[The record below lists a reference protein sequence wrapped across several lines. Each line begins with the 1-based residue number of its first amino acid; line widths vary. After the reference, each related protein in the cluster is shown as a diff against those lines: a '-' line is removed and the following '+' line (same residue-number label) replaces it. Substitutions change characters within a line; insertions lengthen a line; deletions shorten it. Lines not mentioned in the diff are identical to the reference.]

1 MHDYDN
7 FRYVGTEK
15 IIELSK
21 KENELL
27 KILIENKGSIVLI
40 DEILFKLY
48 KNKSLVNALE
58 QLIWR
63 LRKKL
68 KNEITIRTRRGF
80 GYGIKMHI

>member
-7 FRYVGTEK
+7 YKYIGTQK

-27 KILIENKGSIVLI
+27 KILIENKGSIVLV
-40 DEILFKLY
+40 DNLLNELY
-48 KNKSLVNALE
+48 SKTLSIRALE
-58 QLIWR
+58 QLVHR

-68 KNEITIRTRRGF
+68 KDEITIRTRPGF
-80 GYGIKMHI
+80 GYGI

>member
-7 FRYVGTEK
+7 YKYIGTKK

-27 KILIENKGSIVLI
+27 KILIENKGSIVLV
-40 DEILFKLY
+40 DNLLNELY
-48 KNKSLVNALE
+48 SKTLSIRALE
-58 QLIWR
+58 QLVYR

-68 KNEITIRTRRGF
+68 KDEVTIRTKAGF
-80 GYGIKMHI
+80 GYGI

>member
-7 FRYVGTEK
+7 YKYIGTKK

-27 KILIENKGSIVLI
+27 KILIENKGSIVLT
-40 DEILFKLY
+40 ENLLNTLY
-48 KNKSLVNALE
+48 EKTLSARALE
-58 QLIWR
+58 QLVHR

-68 KNEITIRTRRGF
+68 KNEITIKTRPKF
-80 GYGIKMHI
+80 GYGI

>member
-7 FRYVGTEK
+7 FRYIGTQK
-15 IIELSK
+15 IIELSN

-40 DEILFKLY
+40 DQILFELY
-48 KNKSLVNALE
+48 RDTSLVNALE
-58 QLIWR
+58 QLVYR

-68 KNEITIRTRRGF
+68 KDEVTIRTKHGF
-80 GYGIKMHI
+80 GYGIKMHV